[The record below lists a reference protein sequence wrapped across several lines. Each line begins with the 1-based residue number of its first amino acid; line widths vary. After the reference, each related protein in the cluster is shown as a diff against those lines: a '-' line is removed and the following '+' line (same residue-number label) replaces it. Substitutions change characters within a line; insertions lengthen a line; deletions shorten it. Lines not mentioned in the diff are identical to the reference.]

1 MLRRLL
7 YAIIILSLAACS
19 YNLTNPYPP
28 NLQPAA
34 IQAATATPTTTLAA
48 PPSAAVQENRTVDP
62 STPAGLPPAGAAT
75 AAADAAR
82 TAGAV
87 PLTSEEIQ
95 ATPTPT
101 PPPAL
106 PVIDA
111 TNASQLRPATIYP
124 LFRRGLLNR
133 AIWSPDGANIVVET
147 SLGLQVLS
155 VPDLAK
161 RFSLPDTRPLY
172 FINTGEL
179 LVRSA
184 RNLSLLD
191 LAEGGATPLDVPLP
205 EASSGE
211 PGAYALSPDGNLWVI
226 SADGVSLAVTQLDTR
241 RAESVPLKTQ
251 TGIPFRVLR
260 ICFSPDGERLF
271 ATLARTDGETEL
283 AVVDTAAWQQ
293 IYTIYNVDSAPLFS
307 ADSSRM
313 MFESGEILNVAF
325 TGDGKLWNN
334 MALRIE
340 KKLSET
346 QTDILTAGAYGF
358 LAGSREVA
366 VLYND
371 QLTDRQL
378 PDNRWFP
385 STLMIFDTDTTTVS
399 RYINGLPARITG
411 FSFAPDGKSFLTTSK
426 DGILR
431 LFDTAS
437 EKELRASEPFDVD
450 NTPQIRSDGR
460 LVAYSLLES
469 VALIDP
475 ATGHELSQLGN
486 YPEATHLEARFAG
499 MDTLAIFVETP
510 WRKFV
515 DTYDVSSG
523 SYLLRYSDLGGCS
536 FNRNGSIMSCF
547 DGVLRFFDMPSGK
560 ALLDNIPQGSGFE
573 YATSDSGSRVAYCTV
588 GGQFIYIYEVRLG
601 TNPKLI
607 LTGEKGICGKLVFS
621 PDESS
626 LISSS
631 GSIWSM
637 TDGKLLKTF
646 PPIKGSGPAAVS
658 PDGTLLLV
666 YPQIANLVSG
676 TIAADLQAVPDVQWA
691 SFLRDGQRL
700 LLQTKRG
707 IEIWAVES

>member
-34 IQAATATPTTTLAA
+34 IQAATATPTNTTIA
-48 PPSAAVQENRTVDP
+48 PTSTPQENLSGDP
-62 STPAGLPPAGAAT
+62 GTPAAGSSEAEAT
-75 AAADAAR
+75 PVADSSR
-82 TAGAV
+82 TIDDI
-87 PLTSEEIQ
+87 PMTSEETQ

-101 PPPAL
+101 PAPTL
-106 PVIDA
+106 SFIDA
-111 TNASQLRPATIYP
+111 GNASQLRPATIYP

-155 VPDLAK
+155 VPDLTK

-184 RNLSLLD
+184 RNLSLLN
-191 LAEGGATPLDVPLP
+191 LLEGGTTPLDVPLP
-205 EASSGE
+205 EATSGE
-211 PGAYALSPDGNLWVI
+211 PGAFALSPDGNTWVI
-226 SADGVSLAVTQLDTR
+226 SADGVSLAVTQMDTR
-241 RAESVPLKTQ
+241 RVENVPLKTQ
-251 TGIPFRVLR
+251 TSIPFRVLR

-271 ATLARTDGETEL
+271 ATLARTDGETEM

-307 ADSSRM
+307 PDSSRM
-313 MFESGEILNVAF
+313 LFESSEILNVAF

-346 QTDILTAGAYGF
+346 QTDILTARAYDF
-358 LAGSREVA
+358 LEGSREVA

-385 STLMIFDTDTTTVS
+385 STMMIFDTDTTTVT

-411 FSFAPDGKSFLTTSK
+411 FSFAPDGKTFMTTSE
-426 DGILR
+426 DGMLR

-450 NTPQIRSDGR
+450 KTPQIRSDGR
-460 LVAYSLLES
+460 VVAYSLLEN

-475 ATGHELSQLGN
+475 ASGDQLSTLGN

-523 SYLLRYSDLGGCS
+523 SYLFRYSDLSGCS

-547 DGVLRFFDMPSGK
+547 DGVLRFFDMPNGR

-573 YATSDSGSRVAYCTV
+573 YATSDSGGRVAYCTV

-601 TNPKLI
+601 SSPKLI
-607 LTGEKGICGKLVFS
+607 LTGEKGVCGKLVFS

-631 GSIWSM
+631 GYIWSM
-637 TDGKLLKTF
+637 KDGMLLKTF
-646 PPIKGSGPAAVS
+646 EPVNGSGPAAVS
-658 PDGTLLLV
+658 PDGRLLLV
-666 YPQIANLVSG
+666 YPQIADLASG
-676 TIAADLQAVPDVQWA
+676 RIAADLQSVPDVQWA
-691 SFLRDGQRL
+691 AFLRDGQRL

-707 IEIWAVES
+707 IEIWAVGS

>member
-34 IQAATATPTTTLAA
+34 IQAATTTPIATVVPPTPTPQQNLSVEPGTPVGVT
-48 PPSAAVQENRTVDP
+48 SAGG
-62 STPAGLPPAGAAT
+62 STPANPGRT
-75 AAADAAR
+75 TDAI
-82 TAGAV
+82 
-87 PLTSEEIQ
+87 PMTSEETL

-101 PPPAL
+101 PAPTL
-106 PVIDA
+106 PSIDA
-111 TNASQLRPATIYP
+111 GNASRLRPATIYP

-184 RNLSLLD
+184 RNLSLLN
-191 LAEGGATPLDVPLP
+191 LLEGGATPLDVPLP
-205 EASSGE
+205 EATSGE
-211 PGAYALSPDGNLWVI
+211 PGAFALSPDGANWVI

-241 RAESVPLKTQ
+241 RVENVALKTQ

-260 ICFSPDGERLF
+260 ICFSPNGERLF
-271 ATLARTDGETEL
+271 ATLARTDGETEM

-307 ADSSRM
+307 PDSSRM
-313 MFESGEILNVAF
+313 LFESSEILNVAF

-358 LAGSREVA
+358 LDGSSEVA

-385 STLMIFDTDTTTVS
+385 STLMIFDTDTTTVT

-411 FSFAPDGKSFLTTSK
+411 FSFAPDGKTFLTTSE
-426 DGILR
+426 DGMLR
-431 LFDTAS
+431 LFDTVS

-450 NTPQIRSDGR
+450 KTPQIRSDGR
-460 LVAYSLLES
+460 LVAYSLLEN

-475 ATGHELSQLGN
+475 ASGDQLSTLGN

-523 SYLLRYSDLGGCS
+523 SYLFRYSDLSGCG

-547 DGVLRFFDMPSGK
+547 DGVLRFFDMPSGR

-573 YATSDSGSRVAYCTV
+573 YATSDSGGRVAYCTV

-601 TNPKLI
+601 SSPKLI
-607 LTGEKGICGKLVFS
+607 LTGDKSICGKLAFS

-631 GSIWSM
+631 GYIWSM
-637 TDGKLLKTF
+637 KDGKLLKTF
-646 PPIKGSGPAAVS
+646 PSIAGSGPAAVS
-658 PDGTLLLV
+658 PDGSLLLV
-666 YPQIANLVSG
+666 YPQIADLASG
-676 TIAADLQAVPDVQWA
+676 SIAADLQSVPDVQWA
-691 SFLRDGQRL
+691 AFLRDGQRL

-707 IEIWAVES
+707 IEIWAVGS

>member
-19 YNLTNPYPP
+19 YSFTNPYPP

-34 IQAATATPTTTLAA
+34 IQAATATPTST
-48 PPSAAVQENRTVDP
+48 PAVQENITGEP
-62 STPAGLPPAGAAT
+62 GTPAGLAPPVDSTPAP
-75 AAADAAR
+75 DASR
-82 TAGAV
+82 TTDAI
-87 PLTSEEIQ
+87 PMTSEEDQI
-95 ATPTPT
+95 TPT
-101 PPPAL
+101 PPPSLVNINAG
-106 PVIDA
+106 
-111 TNASQLRPATIYP
+111 NASQLRPATIYP

-147 SLGLQVLS
+147 SLGLQVLAF
-155 VPDLAK
+155 PDLTK

-191 LAEGGATPLDVPLP
+191 LREGGATPLDVPLP
-205 EASSGE
+205 ETISGE
-211 PGAYALSPDGNLWVI
+211 PNAFALSPDGNVWVI

-241 RAESVPLKTQ
+241 RVENVALKTQ
-251 TGIPFRVLR
+251 TNIPFRVLR
-260 ICFSPDGERLF
+260 ICFTPDGQRLF
-271 ATLARTDGETEL
+271 ALLARTDGETEL

-293 IYTIYNVDSAPLFS
+293 IYTIYNVDSPPLFS
-307 ADSSRM
+307 ADSARM
-313 MFESGEILNVAF
+313 LFKSGEILKVAF
-325 TGDGKLWNN
+325 SGDGKLWNN
-334 MALRIE
+334 LALRIE
-340 KKLSET
+340 KKLSEN
-346 QTDILTAGAYGF
+346 QTDILTAGGYDF
-358 LAGSREVA
+358 LIDSRQVA

-371 QLTDRQL
+371 QLTDRQM

-399 RYINGLPARITG
+399 RYIYGLPARVTG
-411 FSFAPDGKSFLTTSK
+411 FSFAPDGKTFLTTSE

-431 LFDTAS
+431 LFETES
-437 EKELRASEPFDVD
+437 EKILRASEPYDVD

-460 LVAYSLLES
+460 LVAYSLLEN

-475 ATGHELSQLGN
+475 ATGRELSTLGN

-523 SYLLRYSDLGGCS
+523 DYLFRYSDLGGCT

-547 DGVLRFFDMPSGK
+547 DGVLRFYDMPNGK

-573 YATSDSGSRVAYCTV
+573 YTVSDSGGRVAYCTV

-601 TNPKLI
+601 SNPKLI
-607 LTGEKGICGKLVFS
+607 LTGERGMCGKLVFS
-621 PDESS
+621 PDENS

-631 GSIWSM
+631 GFIWSM
-637 TDGKLLKTF
+637 KDGKLIKTF
-646 PPIKGSGPAAVS
+646 SPVKGSGPATVS
-658 PDGTLLLV
+658 PDGSLLLV
-666 YPQIANLVSG
+666 YPQIADLTNG
-676 TIAADLQAVPDVQWA
+676 EIAAELQSVPDVQWA
-691 SFLRDGQRL
+691 AFLRDGKRL

-707 IEIWAVES
+707 IEIWAVVN